1 MTWSNTFKKND
12 LVLRDMARLEAE
24 KWIRMALKDS
34 RHKMLEHGGS
44 SGNDAYFESIMD
56 RVCCGLNVGRKEG
69 TWDDSRILGLSI
81 WRVDLPLGDGKGG
94 GGGVGGQIWCQRRR
108 ETGSLISLAPVLVEI
123 QEEVLGYS
131 VSYLS
136 LESGEIQAGDTCIG
150 DFKV

>member
-1 MTWSNTFKKND
+1 M
-12 LVLRDMARLEAE
+12 
-24 KWIRMALKDS
+24 
-34 RHKMLEHGGS
+34 
-44 SGNDAYFESIMD
+44 Y
-56 RVCCGLNVGRKEG
+56 
-69 TWDDSRILGLSI
+69 
-81 WRVDLPLGDGKGG
+81 LPLGHGKGG